1 MVGRVDG
8 VTKEA
13 RSSPSPVPKRKQ
25 CWFSPPGSW
34 SPPSPSPPPSLF
46 PPNHHLPR
54 FTAPQRHPSRPLIM
68 FLLRLLYAGAA
79 AVYTFVS
86 SLASN
91 ALIPVQQFDI
101 ASTAPAVF
109 FRQLLDLG
117 IKAVPQ
123 AHVEPTPQASFFNS
137 ISAVPI
143 NGHSLFVQSPAM
155 VPSVIVNTPTALS
168 VQSTSSK
175 VAFVPVQPQ
184 SVEDICLWLS
194 AVPLTLT
201 EVSPA
206 KATSPVT
213 GPSSSAPRTARRTST
228 PQPLRLVSFLIFVA
242 AIGAMCTLIVQV
254 YFSAPTDAA
263 VVIVKKKRAHR
274 GRRGGKREQARRE
287 LEAQAAAAQVQ
298 TTTIAQDT
306 TTLAEA
312 SALVVDA
319 STSDDASL
327 SQDLVSTVEHASAA
341 EADVPSSTFS
351 ISTPAPLAGS
361 VDSPCHEASLD
372 ESGVT
377 QITPDV
383 LQEAPHTPD
392 SSCDPRPST
401 PSSPPP
407 PPSVTPLQL
416 EATDPPSPSPSGSG
430 TPCEAGPSSSTTD
443 GAAPVE
449 EARAPI
455 PFKPRH
461 RGGRK
466 TKKGRARR
474 RAAWEAQMLAAQEGQ
489 EEEGEGEGDE

>member
-1 MVGRVDG
+1 
-8 VTKEA
+8 
-13 RSSPSPVPKRKQ
+13 
-25 CWFSPPGSW
+25 
-34 SPPSPSPPPSLF
+34 
-46 PPNHHLPR
+46 
-54 FTAPQRHPSRPLIM
+54 M

-137 ISAVPI
+137 ISTVPI

-155 VPSVIVNTPTALS
+155 VPSVIVNTPTSLS
-168 VQSTSSK
+168 VQSTTSK
-175 VAFVPVQPQ
+175 VAFVPVKSE

-201 EVSPA
+201 EVSPANA

-228 PQPLRLVSFLIFVA
+228 PQLLRLVSFLIFVA

-254 YFSAPTDAA
+254 YFSAPTDAT

-312 SALVVDA
+312 STPVVDA
-319 STSDDASL
+319 PTSDDASL

-341 EADVPSSTFS
+341 EADVPSSTLS
-351 ISTPAPLAGS
+351 TSTPAPLAGS
-361 VDSPCHEASLD
+361 LDSPGHEASLD

-392 SSCDPRPST
+392 PSCDPRPST

-407 PPSVTPLQL
+407 PSVTPESLQL
-416 EATDPPSPSPSGSG
+416 EATDPPTPSPFGSG
-430 TPCEAGPSSSTTD
+430 TPCEAGPSSSSTD
-443 GAAPVE
+443 GTAPTE
-449 EARAPI
+449 EAPAPI

-474 RAAWEAQMLAAQEGQ
+474 RAAWEAQALAAQELEGQ
-489 EEEGEGEGDE
+489 EEEGEGEGEE